1 MYLVSP
7 VTKRNTLDLP
17 PTYQRQMK
25 ILNLRFPPKT
35 ISTILKS
42 PGGDD
47 CILVSGGFRSKYT
60 TPPYLPR
67 KVRLELE
74 QQMKEKKMREDAGR
88 CLAMFLQRAP
98 PAYQKNWRVIKL
110 LWAFPGNK
118 NWNFKTSIPMSW
130 LNFLQLKKNILI
142 SVQGITFFHGPNC
155 GVCNNKLV
163 DFVCLKTW
171 PTNLAGHLW
180 NWRFIS
186 TTQIDHVIIAYFII
200 WGKMISSQIALT
212 KVDGNLWSGLSLHTY
227 L

>member
-7 VTKRNTLDLP
+7 VTKRNTLEIP
-17 PTYQRQMK
+17 HTYQRQMK

-35 ISTILKS
+35 ISTILKN

-98 PAYQKNWRVIKL
+98 PAYQKKLESHQVAMSISRKQKLKPQNLNSYELAEFLTVKKKTYWSLFKESHFSMDQTAEFVTTNWWILYASKHDLQIWQVICEIGASYRQHRL
-110 LWAFPGNK
+110 
-118 NWNFKTSIPMSW
+118 IMS
-130 LNFLQLKKNILI
+130 LSRI
-142 SVQGITFFHGPNC
+142 SYEE
-155 GVCNNKLV
+155 K
-163 DFVCLKTW
+163 W
-171 PTNLAGHLW
+171 
-180 NWRFIS
+180 
-186 TTQIDHVIIAYFII
+186 
-200 WGKMISSQIALT
+200 
-212 KVDGNLWSGLSLHTY
+212 
-227 L
+227 